1 MGCLGRV
8 DPEKRTTNLFPVR
21 ILLATESFDG
31 IAGTETYVLTLAEQ
45 LLRLGHDVRIY
56 SPRLGQMAELA
67 RGRGVEVV
75 GELDELGEPADV
87 AVPQDAATAYELVEV
102 WPGVPQVFVC
112 HSAMFDLQQPPLV
125 PGVASAVV
133 VMSDRVHRRVATM
146 DASLRIVRL
155 RQPID
160 TERLVPR
167 GPAAATPRRVLLL
180 GSYLQGEA
188 RRFIVDGWSALGV
201 EIVQVGHRTRP
212 TLHPEDDIAA
222 ADIVVGKGR
231 AILEAMSCGRPAYVF
246 DAYGS
251 DGWVTADTYPAIE
264 ADSIGGQAFPEVIDA
279 ARLRDDLAAYDPAMG
294 HVNRTLVLKHHQAR
308 THAQELVGLLTEVA
322 PQVSPGVTE
331 AAELARLVRMR
342 WRAERELHVLRA
354 DFHRIE
360 VQAQQARDQVEQ
372 VTRRLEASE
381 ARGADAEAA
390 LVAERELRAAAL
402 RHQARATRRRQALR
416 RRYDD
421 LLRRRWVRL
430 GIALRVL
437 PPVAPDR
444 S

>member
-1 MGCLGRV
+1 M
-8 DPEKRTTNLFPVR
+8 
-21 ILLATESFDG
+21 
-31 IAGTETYVLTLAEQ
+31 
-45 LLRLGHDVRIY
+45 
-56 SPRLGQMAELA
+56 
-67 RGRGVEVV
+67 
-75 GELDELGEPADV
+75 
-87 AVPQDAATAYELVEV
+87 
-102 WPGVPQVFVC
+102 
-112 HSAMFDLQQPPLV
+112 
-125 PGVASAVV
+125 
-133 VMSDRVHRRVATM
+133 
-146 DASLRIVRL
+146 
-155 RQPID
+155 
-160 TERLVPR
+160 PR
-167 GPAAATPRRVLLL
+167 GPVSATPRRALLL
-180 GSYLQGEA
+180 GSYLQGDA
-188 RRFIVDGWSALGV
+188 LRFIVDAWSALGV

-308 THAQELVGLLTEVA
+308 THAQELVGLLAEVA
-322 PQVSPGVTE
+322 PHVSPGVTQ
-331 AAELARLVRMR
+331 AGELARLVRMR

-360 VQAQQARDQVEQ
+360 LQAQQARAEVEQ

-381 ARGADAEAA
+381 ARGADVQAA
-390 LVAERELRAAAL
+390 LAVERDLRAAAL
-402 RHQARATRRRQALR
+402 RQRARANRRRQALR

-437 PPVAPDR
+437 PSTISDA